1 MLIAKAPDDKAES
14 YDVFK
19 MSGTVFNFPT
29 PSIFILMMAM
39 MMMAMLGM
47 MMSMW

>member
-19 MSGTVFNFPT
+19 MSGTVFNFPI
-29 PSIFILMMAM
+29 PSILILMMM
-39 MMMAMLGM
+39 MMTMLGM